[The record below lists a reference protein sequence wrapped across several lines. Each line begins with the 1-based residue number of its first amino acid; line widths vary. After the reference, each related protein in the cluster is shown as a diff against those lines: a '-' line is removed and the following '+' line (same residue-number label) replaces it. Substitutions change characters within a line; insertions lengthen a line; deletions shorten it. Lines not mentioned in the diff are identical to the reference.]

1 MAESEDE
8 LELQLRQYIREEEDA
23 SDRLAQEEEQLR
35 ERRPQAKAVL
45 EGLNAALEFHLARRA
60 GLDGERTHASEE
72 LSAWSTEKGGSTTAK
87 DTGTE
92 ASRSPHHA
100 EVELMQAIL
109 RQGRYACMSVPAA
122 AVRFFLE
129 RDNRESGLAE
139 IYGSLTQN
147 GLAIGGRAP
156 HSNLTATLHGDR
168 RFETVKRATY
178 RLRPGVF
185 RDLRKSGHQLRV
197 KIEEARPQ

>member
-8 LELQLRQYIREEEDA
+8 LELQLRRYVREEESA

-35 ERRPQAKAVL
+35 ERRSQVKAVL

-60 GLDGERTHASEE
+60 GLDGEGTHASEE
-72 LSAWSTEKGGSTTAK
+72 LTARSTKRGSGTTAT

-92 ASRSPHHA
+92 AQQSPHRA
-100 EVELMQAIL
+100 GVELMQAIL

-129 RDNRESGLAE
+129 RGNRETSLAE
-139 IYGSLTQN
+139 IYGSLTRN
-147 GLAIGGRAP
+147 GLEIGGKDP
-156 HSNLTATLHGDR
+156 HSNLTATLHGDS